1 MADLPNELKGL
12 VLDHIGIA
20 VNSLDEAGQVY
31 EMLGL
36 GPSYPDELIKSQNVK
51 VRVYQVGESMLELLE
66 AISSDSPIAKYIA
79 KKGVGIH
86 HLALRVE
93 NLEAEIERL
102 LALGARFISTK
113 PRAGRANTRIVFLHP
128 KWSKGIL
135 IELVEHK

>member
-1 MADLPNELKGL
+1 MADLATELSAL

-20 VNSLDEAGQVY
+20 VNNLDEASEVY

-36 GPSYPDELIKSQNVK
+36 EPIHPDELIKSQNVK
-51 VRVYQVGESMLELLE
+51 IRVYQVGETMLELLE
-66 AISSDSPIAKYIA
+66 ATSNDSPIAKYIN

-86 HLALRVE
+86 HLALRVD
-93 NLEAEIERL
+93 NLELEIKRL
-102 LALGARFISTK
+102 LGLGARFISTE
-113 PRAGRANTRIVFLHP
+113 PRAGRANSRIVFLHP